1 MSGGFF
7 GYFFSKLKRSGN
19 ASVQI
24 SILKMLAGVSDL
36 RLRGTLRIIL
46 HARQATN

>member
-1 MSGGFF
+1 M
-7 GYFFSKLKRSGN
+7 KRSGN

-46 HARQATN
+46 HTRNVAN